1 MPTLDTPAFLE
12 RRASAS
18 HPLWLV
24 PERDPEP
31 LAQALRPA
39 GATAQAWAS
48 SQGFRGEQYKF
59 LVVPSADG
67 AIAGVA
73 VGLGQQTSG
82 DAVQAA
88 FAGLPE
94 RLPDGSYYLAEE
106 PQEPI
111 ATRAALG
118 WALGRYRYQR
128 YKEHATG
135 PRTSLIWPSAA
146 DRNYVTRAASADA
159 LARDLIN
166 TPATDLDPEAL
177 AEAIAGVA
185 RKARAQF
192 RQVVGA
198 ALLTDGYPAV
208 HAVGRAA
215 VSPPRVVELKWGE
228 RGPRVTL
235 VGKGVCFDSG
245 GLDLKPSSGMLLMKK
260 DMGGAAVALAL
271 AQMLMDARMPIRLRL
286 LVPAVENAIGP
297 GSYHPGD
304 VLKTRKGLS
313 VEVGNTDAEGR
324 LILADALAAAE
335 EEQPDL
341 LIDLATLTGAARV
354 ALGPELPA
362 LFSSNDA
369 LAAEL
374 LAAAQANADP
384 LWRLPLWSG
393 YEDELGSKIADLGN
407 VSASAHAGAII
418 GALFLQRFVGVTPW
432 VHIDLYAW
440 NGKERPG
447 RPVGGEAQGLRA
459 LYGLISARYAHA
471 AGTP

>member
-1 MPTLDTPAFLE
+1 MA
-12 RRASAS
+12 
-18 HPLWLV
+18 
-24 PERDPEP
+24 
-31 LAQALRPA
+31 
-39 GATAQAWAS
+39 
-48 SQGFRGEQYKF
+48 QGFRGEQHRF
-59 LVVPSADG
+59 LVVPSPTG
-67 AIAGVA
+67 AIAGVV
-73 VGLGQQTSG
+73 VGLGP
-82 DAVQAA
+82 QASAHAAQGA
-88 FAGLPE
+88 FAGLSE

-106 PQEPI
+106 PQAPL

-135 PRTSLIWPSAA
+135 PRTSLVWPSAA
-146 DRNYVTRAASADA
+146 DRNYVSRAAAGDA

-177 AEAIAGVA
+177 AEAIASVA
-185 RKARAQF
+185 RKSRAQF

-198 ALLTDGYPAV
+198 ALLNEGYPAV

-215 VSPPRVVELKWGE
+215 VSPPRVVELRWGE

-260 DMGGAAVALAL
+260 DMGGAAIALAL

-286 LVPAVENAIGP
+286 IVPAVENAIGP
-297 GSYHPGD
+297 GSFHPGD

-324 LILADALAAAE
+324 LILADALTAAE
-335 EEQPDL
+335 EESPDL

-362 LFSSNDA
+362 LFSSDDA

-374 LAAAQANADP
+374 LAAAHDNADP

-407 VSASAHAGAII
+407 VSATPHAGAII

-432 VHIDLYAW
+432 VHLDLYAW

-447 RPVGGEAQGLRA
+447 RPVGAEAQGLRA
-459 LYGLISARYAHA
+459 LYGLISARYGHA
-471 AGTP
+471 AATA